1 MQFKY
6 PELLWGLLLLLIPI
20 LIHLFQLRR
29 FKKTPFTNVK
39 FLKQVVSESR
49 KSSSLKKWLLLFTRM
64 GLLAALVFAFAQPFI
79 ANDTAL
85 QEKETVFY
93 LDDSFSMNGQIENV
107 NLFKNTIQDFIKYI
121 PNEQRFTLFTNKQV
135 FKDVE
140 VKDIQNELLNLSVA
154 AEQLAIAEIF
164 LKANTY
170 FSDNAASQKNLVIIS
185 DFQQRMGNPAAIDST
200 KNINI
205 SFIKPSNTILL
216 NTAIDS
222 VFIAERN
229 NENIELVALL
239 STNSEEETIPVSLF
253 NNDKLIAKT
262 AAKFD
267 GTKNSEVRFTIN
279 TNEVILGKV
288 AISDTGLDYDNQ
300 FYFNIDEKSKIK
312 VLVIGNS
319 SSDFLKRIYTEDE
332 FDFSTSTLAQLN
344 YSTIENQD
352 LVILN
357 EVQKLPSS
365 LITAIITLSNNGGS
379 FVLIPSTDG
388 EIASY
393 NELASSFYSSQ
404 YVNEVSQKMS
414 IATVKTEHPLFV
426 NVFDKKVTDFQF
438 PSVNQRFK
446 FKTKAPI
453 ALEFQNKEPFLLGG
467 KNAFFFAAAIN
478 NDNSNFKNS
487 PLIVPAF
494 YNMGMNSLKL
504 PPLYVTIGSDV
515 EIELPVTLQQDDII
529 KIADKENEFIPQ
541 QRVLPKKVQINFT
554 ENPKSAG
561 IYRVKHNEQT
571 LRHISFNNN
580 RKESELLYSQLPE
593 NNNQTSL
600 SDFFLESQKNNA
612 INEFWKW
619 FAILAFAFVLIETAL
634 QRFLK

>member
-64 GLLAALVFAFAQPFI
+64 GLLAALIFAFAQPFI

-85 QEKETVFY
+85 QEKETIFY

-140 VKDIQNELLNLSVA
+140 VKDIQNDLLNLSVA
-154 AEQLAIAEIF
+154 AEQLAIAEII

-170 FSDNAASQKNLVIIS
+170 FSDNVASQKNLVIIS
-185 DFQQRMGNPAAIDST
+185 DFQQRMGNPLAIDST
-200 KNINI
+200 QSINI
-205 SFIKPSNTILL
+205 SFIKPSSTLLL

-222 VFIAERN
+222 VYIGERS
-229 NENIELVALL
+229 NENIELITLL

-253 NNDKLIAKT
+253 NDDKLIAKT

-267 GTKNSEVRFTIN
+267 GSKKTEVRFTIN

-312 VLVIGNS
+312 VLTIGNS
-319 SSDFLKRIYTEDE
+319 SVNFLERIYTEDE
-332 FDFSTSTLAQLN
+332 FTFSTSTLGQLN

-357 EVQKLPSS
+357 EVQKLPTS
-365 LITAIITLSNNGGS
+365 LITAIKALSNNGGS

-388 EIASY
+388 DIASY
-393 NELASSFYSSQ
+393 NELALSFYGSQ
-404 YVNEVSQKMS
+404 YINGVSQKIS
-414 IATVKTEHPLFV
+414 IANVKTEHPLFI

-453 ALEFQNKEPFLLGG
+453 ALEFQNKEPFLSGS
-467 KNAFFFAAAIN
+467 KNAYFFTAAIN

-494 YNMGMNSLKL
+494 YNMGMYSLKL
-504 PPLYVTIGSDV
+504 PPLYATIGNNV

-529 KIADKENEFIPQ
+529 KIANKENEFIPQ

-554 ENPKSAG
+554 ENPEVAG
-561 IYRVKHNEQT
+561 IYKVTHNDQT
-571 LRHISFNNN
+571 IRHISFNNN

-600 SDFFLESQKNNA
+600 SRFFLESQKNNI

>member
-64 GLLAALVFAFAQPFI
+64 GLLAALIFAFAQPFI

-85 QEKETVFY
+85 QEKETIFY

-140 VKDIQNELLNLSVA
+140 VKDIQNDLLNLSVA
-154 AEQLAIAEIF
+154 AEQLAIAEII

-170 FSDNAASQKNLVIIS
+170 FSDNVASQKNLVIIS
-185 DFQQRMGNPAAIDST
+185 DFQQRMGNPLAIDST
-200 KNINI
+200 QSINI
-205 SFIKPSNTILL
+205 SFIKPSSTLLL

-222 VFIAERN
+222 VYIGERS
-229 NENIELVALL
+229 NENIELIALL

-253 NNDKLIAKT
+253 NDDKLIAKT

-267 GTKNSEVRFTIN
+267 GSKKTEVRFTIN

-312 VLVIGNS
+312 VLTIGNS
-319 SSDFLKRIYTEDE
+319 SVNFLERIYTEDE
-332 FDFSTSTLAQLN
+332 FTFSTSTLGQLN

-357 EVQKLPSS
+357 EVQKLPTS
-365 LITAIITLSNNGGS
+365 LITAIKALSNNGGS

-388 EIASY
+388 DIASY
-393 NELASSFYSSQ
+393 NELALSFYGSQ
-404 YVNEVSQKMS
+404 YINGVSQKIS
-414 IATVKTEHPLFV
+414 IANVKTEHPLFI

-453 ALEFQNKEPFLLGG
+453 ALEFQNKEPFLSGS
-467 KNAFFFAAAIN
+467 KNAYFFTAAIN

-494 YNMGMNSLKL
+494 YNMGMYSLKL
-504 PPLYVTIGSDV
+504 PPLYATIGNNV

-529 KIADKENEFIPQ
+529 KIANKENEFIPQ

-554 ENPKSAG
+554 ENPKVAG
-561 IYRVKHNEQT
+561 IYKVTHNDQT
-571 LRHISFNNN
+571 IRHISFNNN

-600 SDFFLESQKNNA
+600 SSFFLESQKNNT

>member
-154 AEQLAIAEIF
+154 AEQLAIAEIV

-170 FSDNAASQKNLVIIS
+170 LSDNAASQKNLVIIS
-185 DFQQRMGNPAAIDST
+185 DFQQRMGNPTAIDST

-312 VLVIGNS
+312 ILVIGNS

-357 EVQKLPSS
+357 EVQKLPAS
-365 LITAIITLSNNGGS
+365 LITAIKTLSNNGGS

-580 RKESELLYSQLPE
+580 RKESELLYAQLPE

-634 QRFLK
+634 QKFLK

>member
-154 AEQLAIAEIF
+154 AEQLAIAEIV

-170 FSDNAASQKNLVIIS
+170 LSDNAASQKNLVIIS
-185 DFQQRMGNPAAIDST
+185 DFQQRMGNPTAIDST

-312 VLVIGNS
+312 ILVIGNS

-414 IATVKTEHPLFV
+414 IATVITEHPLFV

-580 RKESELLYSQLPE
+580 RKESELLYAQLPE

-600 SDFFLESQKNNA
+600 SDYFLESQKNNA

-634 QRFLK
+634 QKFLK

>member
-357 EVQKLPSS
+357 EVQKLPAS
-365 LITAIITLSNNGGS
+365 LITAIKTLSNNGGS

-580 RKESELLYSQLPE
+580 RKESELLYAQLPE

>member
-64 GLLAALVFAFAQPFI
+64 GLLAALVFTFAQPFI

-154 AEQLAIAEIF
+154 AEQLAIAEIV

-170 FSDNAASQKNLVIIS
+170 LSDNAAAQKNLVIIS
-185 DFQQRMGNPAAIDST
+185 DFQQRMGNPTAIDST

-357 EVQKLPSS
+357 EVQKLPTS
-365 LITAIITLSNNGGS
+365 LITAIKTLSNNGGS

-388 EIASY
+388 EIESY

-504 PPLYVTIGSDV
+504 PPLYVTIGNNV

-580 RKESELLYSQLPE
+580 RKESELLYAQLPE

-600 SDFFLESQKNNA
+600 SDFFLESQKNNT